1 MKIFIQ
7 RDGGQLPNYRPQG
20 TIDTDDLSPE
30 EAETVMSALSPEN
43 LASRGPRAAGNNTAI
58 PDGYHYHVRIQKD
71 GAAQDFDVQENALP
85 PEVQDALSLLVA
97 KVAKRK

>member
-20 TIDTDDLSPE
+20 TIDTDDLSQE
-30 EAETVMSALSPEN
+30 EAETVTRALSPEN
-43 LASRGPRAAGNNTAI
+43 LISRGVRAAGSSSTI

-71 GAAQDFDVQENALP
+71 GAAREFDVEENTLP
-85 PEVQDALSLLVA
+85 PHVQDALSLLVT
-97 KVAKRK
+97 KVARRL